1 MIFTRKRNMK
11 SLEHIK
17 NKDRVLEGDWELD
30 LFGSFIS
37 KSSRTTLPKKF
48 RVYKESINE
57 HLCVRKQKFVRQN
70 FC

>member
-1 MIFTRKRNMK
+1 MK
-11 SLEHIK
+11 SLEHVK
-17 NKDRVLEGDWELD
+17 NKDRVLRRGLGTRLELE

-48 RVYKESINE
+48 RIYKESINE
-57 HLCVRKQKFVRQN
+57 HLCERKRKFVRQN